1 MLLFPPTFFFFT
13 LLLFHF
19 CLSFPLLHL
28 ILSPSSPLSLSSFHS
43 HSFSIPLLP
52 SSILPAISFLLH
64 PLSSF
69 SLLPCFLLFSILP
82 TFSSLQSLLSSPL
95 TLHPS
100 MRSQA
105 TNRLH
110 LQLSSK
116 AGSVKTPLW
125 HGTKMAAFYP
135 RGESRPSIAVS
146 WMDEQSFSLIL
157 SQEMTR
163 VSIELWWGTVLGS
176 FHCEWGRMRQIFRCP
191 LLVSDALKC

>member
-1 MLLFPPTFFFFT
+1 MLLFPPTFYFFT
-13 LLLFHF
+13 FLIFHF

-28 ILSPSSPLSLSSFHS
+28 TLSPSSPLSLSSFHS
-43 HSFSIPLLP
+43 HSFSIPF
-52 SSILPAISFLLH
+52 SILPAISFLLH
-64 PLSSF
+64 PPSPF

-105 TNRLH
+105 TNPLH

-116 AGSVKTPLW
+116 AGYVKTPPW
-125 HGTKMAAFYP
+125 HGTKMAAFYL

-157 SQEMTR
+157 LQEMTR
-163 VSIELWWGTVLGS
+163 VSIESWWGTVLGS
-176 FHCEWGRMRQIFRCP
+176 FHCEWGRMRQVFRCP